1 MFFRQIKSLI
11 KNLNNRSLGMI
22 IFFVTSRCNAH
33 CAHCFNWKNIDKKNK
48 DLTLKEIEKMTLS
61 MPHLEMVLFSG
72 GEPFLRNDL
81 FEIVSLFY
89 SNTGVKEFN
98 FPTNGSLPE
107 RIKNTIQKILERLPE
122 VRVSVNFSLD
132 GPKTYHD
139 AKRQLPGCFSKVR
152 QSINL
157 LRPLRERFKSRL
169 AIKTNTVIMP
179 DNGSKIIELISFLE
193 DEYSD
198 LDDHLFELLRGD
210 PRDLDLKRKISKK
223 ELSRIYNIVR
233 GHRAKMLLLHGWST
247 MEVMF
252 RLANL
257 ILLQKIQYN
266 AYFGKSWGV
275 PCLAG
280 QTIGIVDHDGYIRHC
295 ELHRPVVNLH
305 EYDLNFIRAWN
316 SKNSAEERKSI
327 GQMKCWG
334 NCTHICFI
342 ADTVYRHIRTY
353 IFKVPWALAESA
365 LTLLNLK
372 KRKNV

>member
-11 KNLNNRSLGMI
+11 KNINSRSLGMI
-22 IFFVTSRCNAH
+22 IFFVTSRCNAR
-33 CAHCFNWKNIDKKNK
+33 CAHCFNWKKIDKQNK

-89 SNTGVKEFN
+89 RNTGVKEFN

-107 RIKNTIQKILERLPE
+107 QIKNTVQKILERLPE
-122 VRVSVNFSLD
+122 VKVSVNFSLD
-132 GPKTYHD
+132 GLKIYHD
-139 AKRQLPGCFSKVR
+139 AKRQLPGCFSKMR

-157 LRPLRERFKSRL
+157 LRSLRKRYSFRL

-179 DNGSKIIELISFLE
+179 DNISQMVDLISFLE

-210 PRDLDLKRKISKK
+210 PRDLDLKRKISKE
-223 ELSRIYNIVR
+223 ELSRIYDIVR
-233 GHRAKMLLLHGWST
+233 EHRAKMLLLQGWS
-247 MEVMF
+247 MIEAIF
-252 RLANL
+252 KLANL
-257 ILLQKIQYN
+257 ILMQRIQYD

-280 QTIGIVDHDGYIRHC
+280 QTIGVVDHDGYIRHC
-295 ELHRPVVNLH
+295 ELRRPVLNLH
-305 EYDLNFIRAWN
+305 KYDLNFVRAWN
-316 SKNSAEERKSI
+316 SKKSAEEREYI
-327 GQMKCWG
+327 GRMKCWDS
-334 NCTHICFI
+334 CTHICFI
-342 ADTVYRHIRTY
+342 ADTVYRHGRTY
-353 IFKVPWALAESA
+353 LCKVPGAIAKSA
-365 LTLLNLK
+365 LELLNPT
-372 KRKNV
+372 RSENV